1 MVAPDTAKPARE
13 VSAEPVSKV
22 EQLGSGLDQSNT
34 PKAAELQA
42 RWLTR
47 RFLLSSAMA
56 WAVAPLAFGEVR
68 A

>member
-1 MVAPDTAKPARE
+1 MASPETAKPATARHG
-13 VSAEPVSKV
+13 EPVSNS

-34 PKAAELQA
+34 PRGAELQA

-56 WAVAPLAFGEVR
+56 WSVAPLAFGEVR

>member
-1 MVAPDTAKPARE
+1 MVAPDTAKPATARHG
-13 VSAEPVSKV
+13 EPVSNS
-22 EQLGSGLDQSNT
+22 ERLGSELDQSNT
-34 PKAAELQA
+34 PRAAELQA

-56 WAVAPLAFGEVR
+56 WAVAPLAFGEMR